1 MRRYFLNSSALN
13 DNTITITGEEHT
25 HLAYVLRTKVGEQI
39 IICFNDGFDYLCTIT
54 DISKSQ
60 TTCKV
65 QDVKQSTTET
75 IKNVVLFQSLIK
87 ADNLELIIQK
97 STELGIK
104 EIQPFTSEFCQIAIN
119 KFKPERCLKIA
130 TNAAKQCERS
140 IIPTIHNAIKFEEM
154 LNQLKQ
160 FDAVIFANE
169 RQGENNIVKELSK
182 KNVNK
187 VAVVIGCEG
196 GFSESEKQQLLQL
209 NNIISITLGK
219 RILKAETASIVAL
232 ALTMNALGE
241 I

>member
-1 MRRYFLNSSALN
+1 MDPN
-13 DNTITITGEEHT
+13 TGEI
-25 HLAYVLRTKVGEQI
+25 LAMSTKPS
-39 IICFNDGFDYLCTIT
+39 FDLN
-54 DISKSQ
+54 
-60 TTCKV
+60 
-65 QDVKQSTTET
+65 
-75 IKNVVLFQSLIK
+75 NVPR
-87 ADNLELIIQK
+87 DNV
-97 STELGIK
+97 
-104 EIQPFTSEFCQIAIN
+104 
-119 KFKPERCLKIA
+119 
-130 TNAAKQCERS
+130 
-140 IIPTIHNAIKFEEM
+140 EEM

-182 KNVNK
+182 KNINK

-219 RILKAETASIVAL
+219 RILKAETASIGAL